1 MPVFSGEYECKLDAK
16 GRLVLPFKIKAA
28 LPPEAGKT
36 IVLTR
41 GFEPCI
47 ILYSLVYWKELSERV
62 IALNEFVEEYRTF
75 QRNFFR
81 GHTEVELDTAGRF
94 LIPRT
99 MLKYAGIEKDAI
111 VVGAGNRVEIW
122 QPSAYEASLV
132 QDSKLFSQMA
142 ERVFSREGKLQ

>member
-1 MPVFSGEYECKLDAK
+1 MPAFSGEYECKLDAK
-16 GRLVLPFKIKAA
+16 GRLVLPAKIKAA
-28 LPPEAGKT
+28 LPPESAET

-47 ILYSLVYWKELSERV
+47 ILYSLVHWKELSERV

-81 GHTEVELDTAGRF
+81 GNTEVELDSAGRF
-94 LIPRT
+94 LVPRT
-99 MLKYAGIEKDAI
+99 MLKYANIEKDAI

-122 QPSAYEASLV
+122 QPDAYEAALV
-132 QDSKLFSQMA
+132 QDSKQFSQMA
-142 ERVFSREGKLQ
+142 ERVFGREGNL

>member
-1 MPVFSGEYECKLDAK
+1 MPAFSGEYECKLDAK
-16 GRLVLPFKIKAA
+16 GRLVLPSKIKAV
-28 LPPEAGKT
+28 LPPEAAET

-47 ILYSLVYWKELSERV
+47 ILYSLVHWKELSERV

-81 GHTEVELDTAGRF
+81 GNTEVELDSAGRF
-94 LIPRT
+94 LVPRT
-99 MLKYAGIEKDAI
+99 MLKYANIEKDAI

-122 QPSAYEASLV
+122 QPDAYEASLV
-132 QDSKLFSQMA
+132 QDSRQFSQMA
-142 ERVFSREGKLQ
+142 ERVFGREGNL

>member
-1 MPVFSGEYECKLDAK
+1 MPAFSGEYECKLDTK
-16 GRLVLPFKIKAA
+16 GRLVLPAKIKAM
-28 LPPEAGKT
+28 LPAEAADT

-47 ILYSLVYWKELSERV
+47 HLYSLPHWKELSERV
-62 IALNEFVEEYRTF
+62 IALNEFVEEYRNF

-81 GHTEVELDTAGRF
+81 GNTEVELDAAGRF
-94 LIPRT
+94 IVPRT

-122 QPSAYEASLV
+122 QPDAYEASLV
-132 QDSKLFSQMA
+132 QDAKQFSQLA
-142 ERVFSREGKLQ
+142 ERIFGKEGSL

>member
-1 MPVFSGEYECKLDAK
+1 MPAFSGEYECKLDAK
-16 GRLVLPFKIKAA
+16 GRLVLPSKIKAA
-28 LPPEAGKT
+28 LPPEAAET

-47 ILYSLVYWKELSERV
+47 ILYSLVHWKELSERV

-81 GHTEVELDTAGRF
+81 GNTEVELDSAGRF
-94 LIPRT
+94 LVPRT
-99 MLKYAGIEKDAI
+99 MLKYANIEKDAI

-122 QPSAYEASLV
+122 QPDAYEASLV
-132 QDSKLFSQMA
+132 QDSKQFSQMA
-142 ERVFSREGKLQ
+142 ERVFGRGEANL